1 LPQKRFPFVDKTSLK
16 PKLRSMRTWKTL
28 EKTVAGG
35 KQQPVQQQSKRSTT
49 KCLLWH
55 WPKKNRNTN

>member
-1 LPQKRFPFVDKTSLK
+1 
-16 PKLRSMRTWKTL
+16 MRTWKTL